1 MANFLNLG
9 NEKFLNMVNQR
20 IFVDKSMLIKYCNQ
34 NIKDYYSSRFM
45 CVTRPRRFGK
55 TMALSML
62 EAYYSKGCDSKELFK
77 KLKIYNDPSF
87 LEHLNKHNVF
97 TIDMAGVGTSLQNKK
112 EILMKSLNL

>member
-20 IFVDKSMLIKYCNQ
+20 IFVDKSMLIKYCNL
-34 NIKDYYSSRFM
+34 NIRDYYSSRFM

-62 EAYYSKGCDSKELFK
+62 RAYYSKGCDSKELFK
-77 KLKIYNDPSF
+77 NLKN
-87 LEHLNKHNVF
+87 
-97 TIDMAGVGTSLQNKK
+97 Q
-112 EILMKSLNL
+112 MKN